1 MFIAVFSPF
10 SIGVAVPGFENGGR
24 RRKERMSR
32 RKKRGENR
40 S

>member
-24 RRKERMSR
+24 RRK
-32 RKKRGENR
+32 GENVEKEEER
-40 S
+40 GK